1 MSHKCLSCSDNK
13 FYDILNVKKFPIYWG
28 VLDKKFI
35 NRVKYHPLRISQCIS
50 CGLVQQTKLL
60 KKKVMDQIYETENY
74 LCPSPVKSG
83 MGKREILKF
92 YDFFKK
98 QKLSKKKIL
107 EIACYDCYLL
117 KILQNQEHDV
127 YGCDPSLDTVQQKKN
142 FPKNKIKNVFY
153 KSGSY
158 PKKNFDIIIFRN
170 LLEHVEDLN
179 SFLKSVKYSLKDN
192 GSIFID
198 VPNMNEIYKIGGLG
212 LFFHQHLSY
221 FTYKSLK
228 NLLIN
233 NGFEIK
239 DYHEGKPNLFI
250 HAINKNKVLENKKIN
265 IKLVNRD
272 LISNKSTNK
281 INKIYSIFKNKN
293 NSNIVLFG
301 ASALCTTIVTLLN
314 NKQLSKIKYV
324 SDNDKFK
331 SGKILCGS
339 NYVVQNPKKLIN
351 KKIDKIIICSYF
363 FVEEIIKS
371 LIKLGI
377 PKNKIVTLD

>member
-1 MSHKCLSCSDNK
+1 MFHKCLSCKNDK
-13 FYDILNVKKFPIYWG
+13 FNNILNVKKFPIYWG
-28 VLDKKFI
+28 VLDKQFI
-35 NRVKYHPLRISQCIS
+35 TRVKYHPLRISQCIS

-98 QKLSKKKIL
+98 QKLYKKKIL
-107 EIACYDCYLL
+107 EIACYDCFLL
-117 KILQNQEHDV
+117 KILKKQKHDV
-127 YGCDPSLDTVQQKKN
+127 HGCDPSIDTIQQKKN
-142 FPKNKIKNVFY
+142 FPKNKIRNIFY
-153 KSGSY
+153 ESGLY
-158 PKKNFDIIIFRN
+158 PKKSFDVIIFRN

-179 SFLKSVKYSLKDN
+179 FFLKSVKYSLRDN

-221 FTYKSLK
+221 FSYKSLK
-228 NLLIN
+228 HLLIN

-250 HAINKNKVLENKKIN
+250 HAVSKNKILENNKTN
-265 IKLVNRD
+265 IKLVNKD
-272 LISNKSTNK
+272 LISNKFASK
-281 INKIYSIFKNKN
+281 INKIHSIFKNKN
-293 NSNIVLFG
+293 NSNIALFG

-314 NKQLSKIKYV
+314 NKELSKIKCV
-324 SDNDKFK
+324 SDNDNFK
-331 SGKILCGS
+331 VGKILCGS
-339 NYVVQNPKKLIN
+339 NYIVEEPKKLIN
-351 KKIDKIIICSYF
+351 KKLDKIIICSYF
-363 FVEEIIKS
+363 FVDEIIKS
-371 LIKLGI
+371 LTKLDI
-377 PKNKIVTLD
+377 PRKKIVTLD